1 MTDQSIFGEVTG
13 WLAANFPNDLKS
25 SWYVG
30 IASDINNRL
39 FGDHRVHRTNDMWIY
54 RAAINA
60 AHARSAEAMLI
71 RHGHDGGSGGGDH
84 QSVFVYA
91 FRKTPITVR

>member
-1 MTDQSIFGEVTG
+1 MTDQSIFREVTS
-13 WLAANFPNDLKS
+13 WLATNFPNDLKS

-39 FGDHRVHRTNDMWIY
+39 CGDHGVHRTNDVWIY
-54 RAAINA
+54 RPAVNA

-91 FRKTPITVR
+91 FRKTPNTIR